1 MNQKYPLAVILE
13 IIWWIFTLFLI
24 VAVLYPIYTKAGD
37 TYPFFK
43 SNMLFII
50 VFVTFT
56 RLIFLL
62 KHTFLANLEKVKVAI
77 ILFSAIIVFFLVNEL
92 NFFQTYLDEQGL
104 GSFLGHLSLPEQSSL
119 GTYINRVTLFFG
131 VGSAIAAVVLPFR
144 LVLSIWRGRNRGT
157 V

>member
-1 MNQKYPLAVILE
+1 MNRKHSLAFILE
-13 IIWWIFTLFLI
+13 IIWWVFTLFLI
-24 VAVLYPIYTKAGD
+24 IAVLYPIYTKAAD

-50 VFVTFT
+50 AFVTFT
-56 RLIFLL
+56 RFIFLL
-62 KHTFLANLEKVKVAI
+62 KYTFLANLEKTKVAI

-92 NFFQTYLDEQGL
+92 NFFQTYLDEKGL
-104 GSFLGHLSLPEQSSL
+104 GSFLGHLSLPEQNTL
-119 GTYINRVTLFFG
+119 GTYINRMTLFFG
-131 VGSAIAAVVLPFR
+131 VGSAIAAAVLPFR